1 MARGASELACRLARE
16 AEAVCR
22 HYLSNGR
29 RHGNYWLVGDVEN
42 TPGRSMFVRLKGG
55 ESGKGAA
62 GKWTDGATADHGDLL
77 DVIRGSCGLVDFHD
91 VMDEA
96 RRFLSLPRPEPEPE
110 WRRQHARAPTGSPE
124 SARRLFAMS
133 RSIAG
138 TVVETYLRNRG
149 ITALHGTANLRFH
162 PRCYYRPDH
171 DAPTQTWPAENAA
184 AKMTVKVLRTG
195 GGIEAGL
202 VRALDQKGS
211 PIGEARYSFAPQER
225 ETEAAFDLPVELR
238 NDIARLEVAGE
249 RSAGAVQLLDKRWRR
264 RAVRVVSG
272 SSSDTAQPLLAS
284 TFYLTRALGPF
295 ADVRLGDKGAAA
307 AGHHPIPREKAQ
319 QLRDVPEAR
328 KNFAVIVC
336 RFDEMDW
343 LLLKLT
349 GHIRAKIYWKDNRI
363 DASWVIP

>member
-29 RHGNYWLVGDVEN
+29 RQGNYWLVGDVEN

-62 GKWTDGATADHGDLL
+62 GKWTDSARGSYGDLL
-77 DVIRGSCGLVDFHD
+77 DVIRGSRGLVDFRE

-110 WRRQHARAPTGSPE
+110 WLRQHARAPIGSPE

-171 DAPTQTWPAENAA
+171 DAPTQTWPAMIAAVTDFGGEITGAHRTWLDPSGEDKAPIDTPRRAMGHLLGNAVRFDMAQDVMA
-184 AKMTVKVLRTG
+184 AGEGIETVLSLRCVMPKMPMVAALSAAHLAAILFPVTLRRLYIVRDNDAAG
-195 GGIEAGL
+195 AGAASRLIDRAKALGIEAITLSPTLEDFNDDLRGRG
-202 VRALDQKGS
+202 VDAL
-211 PIGEARYSFAPQER
+211 R
-225 ETEAAFDLPVELR
+225 
-238 NDIARLEVAGE
+238 
-249 RSAGAVQLLDKRWRR
+249 
-264 RAVRVVSG
+264 
-272 SSSDTAQPLLAS
+272 TA
-284 TFYLTRALGPF
+284 
-295 ADVRLGDKGAAA
+295 
-307 AGHHPIPREKAQ
+307 
-319 QLRDVPEAR
+319 
-328 KNFAVIVC
+328 
-336 RFDEMDW
+336 
-343 LLLKLT
+343 
-349 GHIRAKIYWKDNRI
+349 IRAQLAPEDVARFMELP
-363 DASWVIP
+363 A